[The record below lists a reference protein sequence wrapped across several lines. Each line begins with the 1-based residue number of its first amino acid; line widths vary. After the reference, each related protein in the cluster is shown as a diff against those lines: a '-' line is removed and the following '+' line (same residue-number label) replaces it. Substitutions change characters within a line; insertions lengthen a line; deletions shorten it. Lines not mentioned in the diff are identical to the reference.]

1 MRTTLR
7 RPRASLAILL
17 VALAAGCG
25 GDASAPGGGGAGT
38 QEAPPPAGT
47 AVVSGTTVDAATGEP
62 LAGVEVTGPGGVS
75 AVSDVRGRFRLEGLS
90 EGASGEVVARA
101 ADGRMGSLTLRPL
114 ANARLE
120 VVLYL
125 R

>member
-1 MRTTLR
+1 VRTTLR

-62 LAGVEVTGPGGVS
+62 LAGVEVTGPGGGS